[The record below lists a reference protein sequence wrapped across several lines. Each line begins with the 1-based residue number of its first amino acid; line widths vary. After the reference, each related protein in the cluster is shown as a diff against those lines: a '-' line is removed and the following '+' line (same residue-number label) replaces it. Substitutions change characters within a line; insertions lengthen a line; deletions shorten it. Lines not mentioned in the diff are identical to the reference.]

1 MKTVVYVDGFNLYY
15 GAVKD
20 TSCKWLDI
28 ARLCQSL
35 LPKNQIVQIK
45 YFTALVKSR
54 PHDPNQPKRQQLY
67 LRALRTTPNFE
78 IILGRFLTHE
88 RDMPLA
94 NCPPG
99 QQRYARVIKTEEKGS
114 DVNLAIHLLND
125 GYQRRYDTAAVISND
140 SDLAEAIRLVRD
152 ALNKPV
158 IVLNPFP
165 KSASFELR
173 KTATFVKPIRK
184 GVLGASQFPK
194 TIKDSKGTFFKPKEW

>member
-1 MKTVVYVDGFNLYY
+1 VKTVVYVDGFNLYY

-20 TSCKWLDI
+20 TSYKWLDI
-28 ARLCQSL
+28 ASLCQSL
-35 LPKNQIVQIK
+35 LPKSQIVQIK

-54 PHDPNQPKRQQLY
+54 PHDPNQPKRQQFY
-67 LRALRTTPNFE
+67 LRALRTIPNFE

-94 NCPPG
+94 NCPAG
-99 QQRYARVIKTEEKGS
+99 RQRYARVIKTEEKGS

-125 GYQRRYDTAAVISND
+125 GYQGRYDTAAVISND

-158 IVLNPFP
+158 IILNPFP
-165 KSASFELR
+165 KSASIELR

-184 GVLGASQFPK
+184 GVLGASQFPQ